1 MNLETI
7 LGIEESIFFVGEP
20 VFAHK
25 DPGRLLLLRVRAA
38 GALLRPRAQ
47 RGGDGP
53 RYDRRYHV
61 SLN

>member
-1 MNLETI
+1 MRDERTNM
-7 LGIEESIFFVGEP
+7 FVGEP

-53 RYDRRYHV
+53 RYDRRNHV
-61 SLN
+61 SFHVLNVIR

>member
-1 MNLETI
+1 M
-7 LGIEESIFFVGEP
+7 FVGEP

-53 RYDRRYHV
+53 RYDRRNHV
-61 SLN
+61 SFHVLNVIR